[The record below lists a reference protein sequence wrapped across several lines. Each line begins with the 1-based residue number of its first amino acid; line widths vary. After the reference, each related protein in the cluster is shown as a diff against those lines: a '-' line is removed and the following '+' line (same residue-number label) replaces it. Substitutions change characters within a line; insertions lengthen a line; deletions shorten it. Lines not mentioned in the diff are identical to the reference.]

1 MLNSHTEECGVGLE
15 LERTSSFDDVV
26 VAGCV
31 AGSAAAVSGA
41 IRTHDVL
48 LTVDGISFFGKSL
61 VHVRQAIRGP
71 KGTVVRLKFSRE
83 GRGTFEVVLARKHHL
98 PSGQLAEHMPPGTL
112 DSRFS
117 RPASI
122 VAFDSVSSD
131 HTELLLR
138 SERRSSDLESS
149 IHRRSEVF
157 GVQAGYSDRENSG
170 AKRLQGGSRFG
181 AAEEE
186 HLGKSEHTSNMR
198 LLNGGKFLRPLLRA
212 SEMLER
218 DTRDEQVQ
226 GHALGHASDDEPA
239 VCTRRRAPEHAQPR
253 ALRDRETGRESL
265 EELGWRR
272 PNNLES
278 REHRAAPQRS
288 APLRRQPKQHAQHVQ
303 HEHHAQQEARAQK
316 SHQRHAPPHQH
327 HHRREPCRPP
337 PQQQH
342 TLAQR
347 RVPSQTQV
355 SQ

>member
-1 MLNSHTEECGVGLE
+1 VGLE

-31 AGSAAAVSGA
+31 AGSAAALSGA

-48 LTVDGISFFGKSL
+48 LTVDGIGFFGKSL

-83 GRGTFEVVLARKHHL
+83 GRTFEVVLARKHHL

-112 DSRFS
+112 DSRFWQ
-117 RPASI
+117 PASI
-122 VAFDSVSSD
+122 MAFDSVSSD

-157 GVQAGYSDRENSG
+157 GQRVQAGYSDRENSG

-186 HLGKSEHTSNMR
+186 RLGKTEHGSNMR

-218 DTRDEQVQ
+218 DTRDEQAQ
-226 GHALGHASDDEPA
+226 GHALGHAPDDEPA
-239 VCTRRRAPEHAQPR
+239 VCTHTRAPEHAQPR

-272 PNNLES
+272 PDHLES
-278 REHRAAPQRS
+278 REHRAAPHSS

-303 HEHHAQQEARAQK
+303 HAHHAQHAQ
-316 SHQRHAPPHQH
+316 HVQHAH
-327 HHRREPCRPP
+327 HHRHEPCRPQ
-337 PQQQH
+337 PQQEH

-347 RVPSQTQV
+347 RVPSHTQV